1 MRIWETVM
9 KKSFN
14 VVLSAMK
21 NRLVSFMALAATVA
35 ALASCNKAKE
45 EEVPVVDGAY
55 QYRFEIVD
63 NGTRATL
70 AGKGGVMWE
79 EGDQVGMFLGSEAG
93 VADVDVESTPKTLVI
108 SSGTPIPVG
117 TKVYA
122 YYPYAESASSNE
134 ATPLFINPVQKGGNT
149 AAMPMVNIPI
159 ELAAAT
165 TGTNGAI
172 KFMNMGAVINF
183 HVYSETEAYQG
194 ETVKSITFEA
204 SSDIA
209 GTANVNLT
217 SLTVGDEEQIPATL
231 DWSGSKKVRLI
242 EQDAAVAAT
251 KDASEDLYMV
261 VAPFTDVTGTVT
273 VETNAA
279 TYTFTF
285 DETKKKSISRNMIK
299 IYSMNLKNATRT
311 AAAKTYTYSSTLSAG
326 TWLITA
332 NEGNATYL
340 RICKLP
346 EIKDS
351 QNGKSIDYIE
361 LGGVSKTV
369 SSYTT
374 AEENII
380 SREVVLEQASEGK
393 WYIKVKSTGK
403 YLYPSDNY
411 TPAFADAP
419 TDEMEHYLDGTTV
432 KCGDYTFYH
441 STTEQGFTYQK
452 NKSAQNLRFMKLS
465 DASSQSQSLTFNKGG
480 ASYSGETFNI
490 YNSDPSEFV
499 EPTLEGFMTTVTYS
513 SNAESIA
520 KVDSQSGK
528 VTLMGETG
536 TVTITATAAAEG
548 GYSSA
553 TASYTITVMS
563 SDPDRMRYEKVEAI
577 EDAGTYLIVS
587 SENKAF
593 KPILDGEVFTGS
605 DKANAIDVTIDGN
618 VIECDEALKDC
629 EVAIFAA
636 GDGYEIKDIKSGYYL
651 SFTTSTIDAK
661 AIKGNAFAFTY
672 ASNAWTIGSATGGLY
687 YSTNSD
693 YFRADDGTSSLSIY
707 KLVGN
712 GVKKNMNLSFT
723 TSPENVEYID
733 NLVVDLQAVTGNV
746 SDAAIGYESDNEIAA
761 INSDKVS
768 FSAKGRVTI
777 TATAEAKGEYASA
790 KANYVIVASTAHHFL
805 RVNTI
810 EANATYLIVNESS
823 STQGLVFKPVV
834 SNNEFSNSNNT
845 VSQTINNNVYI
856 AGSEELDGYQF
867 GFELADQ
874 TAGTYHLKT
883 VGLGTNYYL
892 YLSQN
897 KMAAQT
903 NTPGTSY
910 VFKPAFGD
918 DGTVTLKRNSNNN
931 YLAYTSNSFRYNGSA
946 AGNIALYKYVDGAP
960 KNSQSL
966 SFASEAVNWKLG
978 EDGCA
983 IDSEKD
989 LQAPTCDNANAT
1001 ITYSV
1006 PANNGVVEQ
1015 VSAGGKTVRIIG
1027 AGTVVV
1033 TATASADGYYDATAT
1048 YTLSIV
1054 DPSKVEYVKVTSITS
1069 GGTYI
1074 IVNESAKRAFKPI
1087 LSSDK
1092 STFLQTSGSGNAESV
1107 TITDNKIETGTS
1119 QDACQVVLFRD
1130 GTTSNYFIKAIK
1142 AENYW
1147 LSLKMSG
1154 NNYSITASATKS
1166 TSVPVSGSFTFG
1178 STNNG
1183 YFNYSSSSNY
1193 FRNSN
1198 SNSNRTVALYQLTGG
1213 STKLYRDYDLSFNVS
1228 EVTYNKYDSGASYS
1242 QPTLTNGGSMTV
1254 SYRASSEDVQFGDN
1268 GAISNLSSL
1277 PVGEYTI
1284 TAYIAGDSDYNEVTA
1299 SYKLNVVN
1307 QAPQTYTLVT
1317 NGQITDGGTYLI
1329 VSALSNH
1336 STNGVAGT
1344 PVDTYAHKLIFAG
1357 TTDGSYVSVNP
1368 AASNGVITGD
1378 YSDYEFVISKKAN
1391 DSNNTYEFSGKNG
1404 YLYWT
1409 SSGNTYI
1416 GMGTQSNSN
1425 LRLDTSVTAATGNE
1439 NAFFFGAV
1447 KTNATEISEYLYH
1460 NDSGS
1465 GSFKI
1470 GGTGKSCGVYLYK
1483 KDVTTE

>member
-1 MRIWETVM
+1 MRIWEMV
-9 KKSFN
+9 KKKIFN

-21 NRLVSFMALAATVA
+21 NRLVSFMTLAATVA

-93 VADVDVESTPKTLVI
+93 VADVDVESTPKTFVI

-231 DWSGSKKVRLI
+231 AWSGSKKVRLI

-251 KDASEDLYMV
+251 KDAAEDLYMV

-311 AAAKTYTYSSTLSAG
+311 AAAKTRTYNRVT
-326 TWLITA
+326 TITS
-332 NEGNATYL
+332 GTYL
-340 RICKLP
+340 LGAYDSNTGNTNYDGVGTYVAKVPTVSEGYTNNNRNVFGH
-346 EIKDS
+346 IKVSGS
-351 QNGKSIDYIE
+351 QLDDITGDDYIA
-361 LGGVSKTV
+361 
-369 SSYTT
+369 Y
-374 AEENII
+374 
-380 SREVVLEQASEGK
+380 EVEFLKHEDN
-393 WYIKVKSTGK
+393 WRIKVKATGQ
-403 YLYPSDNY
+403 YLYTSSSANY
-411 TPAFADAP
+411 VIAFADEASISDQNEP
-419 TDEMEHYLDGTTV
+419 NVDHSWDGTYLKNNTR
-432 KCGDYTFYH
+432 CFYH
-441 STTEQGFTYQK
+441 SGSEKGFSYRTDQTNNIRLY
-452 NKSAQNLRFMKLS
+452 KLS
-465 DASSQSQSLTFNKGG
+465 ETSQTLTFTKGG
-480 ASYSGETFNI
+480 ETYTGETYDI
-490 YNSDPSEFV
+490 YNPEEPFE
-499 EPTLEGFMTTVTYS
+499 EPTLNGYMTTVTYS
-513 SNAESIA
+513 SNAENIA

-553 TASYTITVMS
+553 TASYTITVKS
-563 SDPDRMRYEKVEAI
+563 IDPDRMRYEKVEAI

-605 DKANAIDVTIDGN
+605 DKTNAIDVTIDGN

-672 ASNAWTIGSATGGLY
+672 ASNAWTIGSDTGGLY

-867 GFELADQ
+867 EFELADQ

-903 NTPGTSY
+903 NEPDPSY

-1054 DPSKVEYVKVTSITS
+1054 DPSKAEYVKVTSITS

-1119 QDACQVVLFRD
+1119 QDACQVVLFQD

-1147 LSLKMSG
+1147 LSLKKSG
-1154 NNYSITASATKS
+1154 SNYSITASATKS

-1183 YFNYSSSSNY
+1183 YFNYSSNSNY

-1198 SNSNRTVALYQLTGG
+1198 SNSNRTVALYRLTGG

-1242 QPTLTNGGSMTV
+1242 QPTLTNGGAMTV

-1268 GAISNLSSL
+1268 GAISNLSNL
-1277 PVGEYTI
+1277 PVGVYTI
-1284 TAYIAGDSDYNEVTA
+1284 TAFIAGDDDYYEVSA
-1299 SYKLNVVN
+1299 SYKLNVVS
-1307 QAPQTYTLVT
+1307 QAPKTYVKV
-1317 NGQITDGGTYLI
+1317 NEITSGATYLI
-1329 VSALSNH
+1329 IAADKNNYNDKDKKSA
-1336 STNGVAGT
+1336 
-1344 PVDTYAHKLIFAG
+1344 FAG
-1357 TTDGSYVSVNP
+1357 DEAGNSVDLDGTS
-1368 AASNGVITGD
+1368 GTITGN
-1378 YSDYEFVISKKAN
+1378 YSAYEFVITASG
-1391 DSNNTYEFSGKNG
+1391 SNYTLKNG
-1404 YLYWT
+1404 SNYVTGDANT
-1409 SSGNTYI
+1409 SRYI
-1416 GMGTQSNSN
+1416 KVSTTEGTMS
-1425 LRLDTSVTAATGNE
+1425 LTDAATLHDASSEDGLVDD
-1439 NAFFFGAV
+1439 AFYFYYI
-1447 KTNATEISEYLYH
+1447 K
-1460 NDSGS
+1460 SGS
-1465 GSFKI
+1465 KEVLYLNSDGKYKI
-1470 GGTGKSCGVYLYK
+1470 GGSGRKYGVYLYK
-1483 KDVTTE
+1483 LTTE

>member
-1 MRIWETVM
+1 MT
-9 KKSFN
+9 
-14 VVLSAMK
+14 
-21 NRLVSFMALAATVA
+21 LAATVA

-231 DWSGSKKVRLI
+231 AWSGSKKVRLI

-361 LGGVSKTV
+361 LDGVSKTV

-867 GFELADQ
+867 EFELADQ

-903 NTPGTSY
+903 NMPGTSY

-918 DGTVTLKRNSNNN
+918 DGTVTLKRNSNNY

-1054 DPSKVEYVKVTSITS
+1054 DPSKVEYVKVSSTSDIVS

-1074 IVNESAKRAFKPI
+1074 FVRDNSSGSDYAFKPV
-1087 LSSDK
+1087 LSGT
-1092 STFLQTSGSGNAESV
+1092 TFKAGSGNAQEV
-1107 TITDNKIETGTS
+1107 TISNDKIAQS
-1119 QDACQVVLFRD
+1119 DAVDACQVVLFSNSS
-1130 GTTSNYFIKAIK
+1130 TSFYVKAIK
-1142 AENYW
+1142 ADGYYMSTQRSGSGYNYTYSFPATITKSAAITID
-1147 LSLKMSG
+1147 LSNGSFGG
-1154 NNYSITASATKS
+1154 NNCYIGYSN
-1166 TSVPVSGSFTFG
+1166 GSFTAASSK
-1178 STNNG
+1178 STI
-1183 YFNYSSSSNY
+1183 
-1193 FRNSN
+1193 
-1198 SNSNRTVALYQLTGG
+1198 ALYRLTGG
-1213 STKLYRDYDLSFNVS
+1213 STKLYRDYNLSYNVS

>member
-1 MRIWETVM
+1 MT
-9 KKSFN
+9 
-14 VVLSAMK
+14 
-21 NRLVSFMALAATVA
+21 LAATVA

-217 SLTVGDEEQIPATL
+217 SLTVGDEEQIPATMA
-231 DWSGSKKVRLI
+231 WSGSKKVRLI

-251 KDASEDLYMV
+251 KDAAEDLYMV

-311 AAAKTYTYSSTLSAG
+311 AAAKTRTYNRVT
-326 TWLITA
+326 TITS
-332 NEGNATYL
+332 GTYL
-340 RICKLP
+340 LGAYESNAGNTNYDGVGTYVAKVPTVSEGYTNNNRNVFGH
-346 EIKDS
+346 IKVSGS
-351 QNGKSIDYIE
+351 QLDDITGDDYIA
-361 LGGVSKTV
+361 
-369 SSYTT
+369 Y
-374 AEENII
+374 
-380 SREVVLEQASEGK
+380 EVEFLKHEDN
-393 WYIKVKSTGK
+393 WRIKVKATGQ
-403 YLYPSDNY
+403 YLYTSSSANY
-411 TPAFADAP
+411 VIAFADEASISDQNEP
-419 TDEMEHYLDGTTV
+419 NVDHSWDGTYLKNNTR
-432 KCGDYTFYH
+432 CFYH
-441 STTEQGFTYQK
+441 SGSEKGFSYRTDQTNNIRLY
-452 NKSAQNLRFMKLS
+452 KLS
-465 DASSQSQSLTFNKGG
+465 ETSQTLTFTKGG
-480 ASYSGETFNI
+480 ETYTGETYDI
-490 YNSDPSEFV
+490 YNPEEPFE
-499 EPTLEGFMTTVTYS
+499 EPTLNGYMTTVTYS
-513 SNAESIA
+513 SNAENIA

-548 GYSSA
+548 GYAEASASYTIKVTRNDPNRLRYEKVTEITEAGTYLFVYESSA
-553 TASYTITVMS
+553 TA
-563 SDPDRMRYEKVEAI
+563 
-577 EDAGTYLIVS
+577 G
-587 SENKAF
+587 KAF
-593 KPILDGEVFTGS
+593 KPILNGSVFTGS
-605 DKANAIDVTIDGN
+605 NATNAIGVTISNGI
-618 VIECDEALKDC
+618 IECDETVKAG
-629 EVAIFAA
+629 EVALFASSS
-636 GDGYEIKDIKSGYYL
+636 GYEIKDLNTGYYV
-651 SFTTSTIDAK
+651 SFTTSEIEAS
-661 AIKGNAFAFTY
+661 AVKGNVVPITY
-672 ASNAWTIGSATGGLY
+672 ASGAWSIGTATGGLY
-687 YSTNSD
+687 YSTNSN
-693 YFRADDGTSSLSIY
+693 YFRADDGTTALAIY

-723 TSPENVEYID
+723 SSPENVEYQD
-733 NLVVDLQAVTGNV
+733 NLVVNLQALTGND
-746 SDAAIGYESDNEIAA
+746 SDAPIGYASDNEIAT
-761 INSDKVS
+761 ISDTQVS
-768 FSAKGRVTI
+768 ISAKGTITI
-777 TATAEAKGEYASA
+777 TATAEAKGDYASA
-790 KANYVIVASTAHHFL
+790 KANYVIVVSKLHHFL

-834 SNNEFSNSNNT
+834 SNNEFVNSDNT
-845 VSQTINNNVYI
+845 VSQTINNGLSIN
-856 AGSEELDGYQF
+856 GSEELDGYQF
-867 GFELADQ
+867 EFELADQ

-903 NTPGTSY
+903 TTPGSSY

-1054 DPSKVEYVKVTSITS
+1054 DPSKVEYVKVSSTSDIVS

-1074 IVNESAKRAFKPI
+1074 FVRDNSSGSDYAFKPV
-1087 LSSDK
+1087 LSGT
-1092 STFLQTSGSGNAESV
+1092 TFKAGSGNAQEV
-1107 TITDNKIETGTS
+1107 TISNDKIAQS
-1119 QDACQVVLFRD
+1119 DAVDACQVVLFSNSS
-1130 GTTSNYFIKAIK
+1130 TSFYVKAIK
-1142 AENYW
+1142 ADGYYMSTQRSGSGYNNYTYSFPATITKSAAITID
-1147 LSLKMSG
+1147 LSNGSFGG
-1154 NNYSITASATKS
+1154 NNCYIGYSN
-1166 TSVPVSGSFTFG
+1166 GSFTAASSM
-1178 STNNG
+1178 STI
-1183 YFNYSSSSNY
+1183 
-1193 FRNSN
+1193 
-1198 SNSNRTVALYQLTGG
+1198 ALYRLTGG

-1254 SYRASSEDVQFGDN
+1254 SYRASSEDVQFGEN